1 MTLAISK
8 RRNQFYEFAVDFK
21 GRLLYFNRRI
31 LVLLTVLILS
41 GSLSVGSQ
49 VLKAVSTPIADKVSL
64 SQPLTVR
71 WRYVT
76 NATLN
81 LTPASDNARV
91 YLPLAAGL
99 IVSLNASDG
108 QLYWKSEIGG
118 EFTASPVADDKAVYV
133 AAETT
138 VAEAEHR
145 SPKGSIRALG
155 KEAGVT
161 LWFRDLPVPIHGSLA
176 MSANHIFAG
185 TADGGFYSFDKV
197 TGENN
202 WFVQLGSPLN
212 CTPTIAGDSVFVGD
226 EDGQLTALE
235 ETTGKVRWRF
245 HTNGPVRGP
254 VSVTNGT
261 VYLGSGDGYVYA
273 LGEADGRQHW
283 RTRTGA
289 GVQAVKSV
297 SRGVLV
303 ASFDNF
309 VYLLHFQKGKRLW
322 KRQLPGR
329 ITAQPVTTEDGALF
343 TPLAGDVAVVLAMR
357 DGKQVNRLP
366 TGTGTNTAASP
377 LIVNDAVLLTTDQ
390 GLLAFTQPGKVNA
403 ASQR

>member
-1 MTLAISK
+1 M
-8 RRNQFYEFAVDFK
+8 V
-21 GRLLYFNRRI
+21 
-31 LVLLTVLILS
+31 LVLA
-41 GSLSVGSQ
+41 GSLSISGQ
-49 VLKAVSTPIADKVSL
+49 VLKAASTPIADKVSL

-81 LTPASDNARV
+81 LTPASDNERI

-108 QLYWKSEIGG
+108 HLYWRSEIGG
-118 EFTASPVADDKAVYV
+118 EFTASPAADDKAVYV

-138 VAEAEHR
+138 AAEGEHR

-176 MSANHIFAG
+176 MSAKRIFAG

-197 TGENN
+197 TGDNN
-202 WFVQLGSPLN
+202 WFVQLGSPLD
-212 CTPTIAGDSVFVGD
+212 CTPTIAGDTVFVGG
-226 EDGQLTALE
+226 EDGKLTALE
-235 ETTGKVRWRF
+235 ETSGKVRWRF

-254 VSVTNGT
+254 VAVTNGI
-261 VYLGSGDGYVYA
+261 VYVGSGDGYVYA
-273 LGEADGRQHW
+273 VDAADGHQHW

-309 VYLLHFQKGKRLW
+309 VYLLNFQKGKRLW
-322 KRQLPGR
+322 KRLMPGR

-357 DGKQVNRLP
+357 DGKQVNLLP
-366 TGTGTNTAASP
+366 TGSGTNTAASP